1 MHLLSLSTL
10 CLSQHEAIPWG
21 IFVFTVLSYG
31 NTSLKLLKEKRK
43 FSIQFRELLED
54 FSAIL
59 EAKNIFKEKEQTIMT
74 KILLL
79 EDDPD
84 LCRSIQQELMKNG
97 YSADCCSDGETAMLY
112 ALNTDYSYDLAIVDR
127 MLPVIDGLTIIK
139 AMRRKNIQIPII
151 IITGM
156 SALDDRVDGLDGGA
170 DDYLVKPFHIR
181 ELMARVR
188 ALTRRPRQI
197 QDNMGLLSHA
207 DLLLD
212 YPNRNLTCSGQ
223 SLILTAKEAELL
235 SVLIKQPGHNDRP

>member
-1 MHLLSLSTL
+1 
-10 CLSQHEAIPWG
+10 
-21 IFVFTVLSYG
+21 
-31 NTSLKLLKEKRK
+31 
-43 FSIQFRELLED
+43 
-54 FSAIL
+54 
-59 EAKNIFKEKEQTIMT
+59 MT

-235 SVLIKQPGHNDRP
+235 SVLIKQPDTVFSREQLVLKVWGSNADIEPGNVDNYISFLRKRLRELHSSCQIKTIYGTGYRLEESHA